1 MNAPLAMDDA
11 DRAQEMLEQMAELR
25 GRLHAVAEYEP
36 TGECLNCA
44 ALVPPGIRWCSCT
57 CRDDHLARAAA
68 ERRNR

>member
-1 MNAPLAMDDA
+1 MDDA